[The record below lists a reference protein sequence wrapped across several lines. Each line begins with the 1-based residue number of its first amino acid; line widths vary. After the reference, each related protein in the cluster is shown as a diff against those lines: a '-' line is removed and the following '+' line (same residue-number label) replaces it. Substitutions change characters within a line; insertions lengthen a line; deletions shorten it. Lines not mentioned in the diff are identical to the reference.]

1 MTISSKQPDEGYGF
15 SVRVEKIE
23 TFKIPPRCVFLKVY
37 TNQPGL
43 FGWGEPVIEGRSD
56 TVIAAVKELAEYVI
70 GQPVS
75 SIENIW
81 QTLYRE

>member
-1 MTISSKQPDEGYGF
+1 MSTLATQPDEGDGF

-23 TFKIPPRCVFLKVY
+23 IFKIPPRWVFLKVY

-70 GQPVS
+70 GQPS
-75 SIENIW
+75 PP
-81 QTLYRE
+81 